1 MTMIDVSDGSA
12 DTQQRNRR
20 LIFST
25 AMVMIIFAVT
35 KGISLLQ
42 TFIIA
47 RYFGVGRDLDA
58 YVTAN
63 RIPELIVVLISGG
76 ALGYAFIP
84 IFSAYL
90 AKEDTKGGWRL
101 ASHVINVV
109 LLVAII
115 ISVIVFFLTPW
126 LVPNVIASGFS
137 PETTAQ
143 TVHLMRILL
152 IGTVIF
158 AVSSIFSGILQ
169 SHNAFLLP
177 ALAPIMYDL
186 GILFGVVFLLRPMG
200 LQGVAIGAVLGASLH
215 LLIQVPG
222 LIRYRMR
229 WTAELGLNNP
239 DLRRVLR
246 LMLPRVI
253 GLGVFQ
259 LNFLIKTNIASR
271 LGEGAI
277 SAIDWGWRLMQ
288 IPQTLIGTAMGIVIF
303 PTLATLS
310 AQGDQDG
317 KRDAMSGALRFI
329 LIASIP
335 SAIGL
340 IVVGRP
346 LISLLEGGAFDA
358 TASALVYTTLRA
370 YMLGLIVHSML
381 EVVARSFYA
390 DRDTFTPLLVAL
402 SAAAINL
409 ALSVILSD
417 IRTADS
423 YQTFRLVLGTT
434 QVMGK
439 PPIFGNVAGLAL
451 ANSLATAYEV
461 VVLLVI
467 LRRRWHSIHE
477 TQLASTTAKTI
488 VASLVMALAILGI
501 ELAWSV
507 LGLDA
512 RGQIFT
518 VVLLGLQVGLGG
530 IVFTIVALVLNMGE
544 VREILGLIRD
554 RLRPARRVTA

>member
-1 MTMIDVSDGSA
+1 
-12 DTQQRNRR
+12 
-20 LIFST
+20 
-25 AMVMIIFAVT
+25 
-35 KGISLLQ
+35 
-42 TFIIA
+42 
-47 RYFGVGRDLDA
+47 
-58 YVTAN
+58 
-63 RIPELIVVLISGG
+63 
-76 ALGYAFIP
+76 
-84 IFSAYL
+84 
-90 AKEDTKGGWRL
+90 
-101 ASHVINVV
+101 
-109 LLVAII
+109 
-115 ISVIVFFLTPW
+115 
-126 LVPNVIASGFS
+126 
-137 PETTAQ
+137 
-143 TVHLMRILL
+143 
-152 IGTVIF
+152 
-158 AVSSIFSGILQ
+158 
-169 SHNAFLLP
+169 
-177 ALAPIMYDL
+177 
-186 GILFGVVFLLRPMG
+186 
-200 LQGVAIGAVLGASLH
+200 
-215 LLIQVPG
+215 
-222 LIRYRMR
+222 
-229 WTAELGLNNP
+229 
-239 DLRRVLR
+239 
-246 LMLPRVI
+246 
-253 GLGVFQ
+253 
-259 LNFLIKTNIASR
+259 
-271 LGEGAI
+271 
-277 SAIDWGWRLMQ
+277 
-288 IPQTLIGTAMGIVIF
+288 
-303 PTLATLS
+303 
-310 AQGDQDG
+310 
-317 KRDAMSGALRFI
+317 
-329 LIASIP
+329 
-335 SAIGL
+335 
-340 IVVGRP
+340 
-346 LISLLEGGAFDA
+346 
-358 TASALVYTTLRA
+358 LRA

-434 QVMGK
+434 QVMGN